1 MLTCP
6 KPLAVIILAAGK
18 GTRMD
23 SDLPKVLHK
32 VNGKPMITQVVHLAK
47 SIGADI
53 IIAVVGHKYELVQ
66 NALENEPVE
75 FAHQFEQKGTAH
87 AVEQCRSNLANFQG
101 NVLVLSGDVP
111 LTKTETINSL
121 LQAHQ
126 NGNAPS
132 SILSTEL
139 PDPTGYGRIIRNPD
153 DTLNKIVEEKDAHE
167 SEREI
172 REINSGI
179 YIFDCGELF
188 RLLPQVGNNNKQ
200 NEYYLPDVLNLILT
214 ENGKVIIEKTP
225 NYYEIQGVNTI
236 EQLSELN
243 RMYEEVS

>member
-1 MLTCP
+1 MSTKL
-6 KPLAVIILAAGK
+6 VIVESPAKAKTINNLLKA
-18 GTRMD
+18 
-23 SDLPKVLHK
+23 HK
-32 VNGKPMITQVVHLAK
+32 
-47 SIGADI
+47 
-53 IIAVVGHKYELVQ
+53 
-66 NALENEPVE
+66 
-75 FAHQFEQKGTAH
+75 
-87 AVEQCRSNLANFQG
+87 QG
-101 NVLVLSGDVP
+101 NA
-111 LTKTETINSL
+111 T
-121 LQAHQ
+121 A
-126 NGNAPS
+126 

-139 PDPTGYGRIIRNPD
+139 PDPVGYGRIIRNPD

-179 YIFDCGELF
+179 YIFDCCELF
-188 RLLPQVGNNNKQ
+188 RLLPQVENNNIQ
-200 NEYYLPDVLNLILT
+200 NEYYLPDVLNRILA